1 MKTLLACLVLSI
13 SAIAPAFADDFTPG
27 RPGNTE
33 SPISVPTGRWQV
45 ETEIASYAHSGGD
58 KSWSALQ
65 MDLRYGLASGWDVEA
80 IVSPYAGFDSNGD
93 SEAGVGDTT
102 LRVRHTFAG
111 QDGDGPA
118 FGLIG
123 FVTLPTATNGQGD
136 GAFEGGAIATGT
148 FDLSDKTGVTY
159 TLGAAAVSDNG
170 DYKSDVYGGVALSQ
184 QFTDKFGCYLE
195 GFADRSEG
203 KTAATFDLGM
213 TYLASAHTQ
222 WDAGVDLGV
231 TDAADDARFFV
242 GYAHL
247 F

>member
-1 MKTLLACLVLSI
+1 MKTLLACLVLSL
-13 SAIAPAFADDFTPG
+13 SAAPALADDFTPG

-33 SPISVPTGRWQV
+33 SPISVPAGRWQV
-45 ETEIASYAHSGGD
+45 ETEIASYARSGGD

-65 MDLRYGLASGWDVEA
+65 TDLRYGLAPGWDVEA
-80 IVSPYAGFDSNGD
+80 IVSPHNDFDSSGD
-93 SEAGVGDTT
+93 SKEGVGDTT
-102 LRVRHTFAG
+102 LRVRHTFSG
-111 QDGDGPA
+111 QDGEGPA
-118 FGLIG
+118 FALFG

-136 GAFEGGAIATGT
+136 GAVEGGMIATGA
-148 FDLSDKTGVTY
+148 FALADKTGVTY

-184 QFTDKFGCYLE
+184 QFTDTFGCYIE

-203 KTAATFDLGM
+203 ETAATIDVGM
-213 TYLASAHTQ
+213 TYLANAHTQ

-231 TDAADDARFFV
+231 TDAADDARVFV